1 MVKRSGFGLI
11 EVIVALTLL
20 SVGLL
25 GVAGS
30 AVLAGRL
37 IREADADEQ
46 AMSEA
51 MPVLDSLTL
60 QRTPSSG
67 SRQAGRARLVWTVS
81 TDSAGISTINLTMT
95 YANGSAL

>member
-1 MVKRSGFGLI
+1 MVERSGFGLI
-11 EVIVALTLL
+11 EVSVALTLL

-37 IREADADEQ
+37 IREADADER
-46 AMSEA
+46 ALSEA

-60 QRTPSSG
+60 QRMPSSG
-67 SRQAGRARLVWTVS
+67 ARQAGSGRLIWTVN
-81 TDSAGISTINLTMT
+81 TDSAGISTIDVTVT